1 MNVQISYIGS
11 TSFVHCDDK
20 RNVICGI

>member
-1 MNVQISYIGS
+1 MNVQISYRGL